1 MVCVQVSMYEKIVLC
16 VMLAIGGSYGI
27 AGGAFRLWLETG
39 GHYQRDRSESR
50 GRAERRWRPARE
62 GAAQSTRQTPSR
74 DRGVPPGAVRDERG
88 AGSSGD
94 PQGFSRSGGE
104 ADKYGPPIR
113 EDHCAFPVRRRPA
126 AHTGNARISYI
137 LGYRSKRL
145 SQVNIIWTSDGTTT
159 GDETVVG
166 IAKVPSR
173 FVLEFDWRGLQ
184 LDEDTWS
191 GSKVNRLS
199 GEFLGQALPSIDF
212 AHCDLT

>member
-27 AGGAFRLWLETG
+27 ADGAFRLWLETG

-62 GAAQSTRQTPSR
+62 GAAQSTRRTPSR

-104 ADKYGPPIR
+104 ADKHGPPIR

-166 IAKVPSR
+166 IANSLRDYFSSENFKPDSVVTNHSSR
-173 FVLEFDWRGLQ
+173 RIR
-184 LDEDTWS
+184 S
-191 GSKVNRLS
+191 SC
-199 GEFLGQALPSIDF
+199 F
-212 AHCDLT
+212 AAVTIRKGWCCCY